1 MSCEVYF
8 DLYKDIVFA
17 IITSDHLYHQESLLK
32 ITHTLTM
39 KNEEIS
45 NFVCTLKQS
54 LDNLEVKWQIYLWT
68 SVVCLFAFFSIQ
80 CRCFFYLLSL
90 FFFFTCHQANSTRV
104 QEDLQAEFTT
114 LQSVLDEMK
123 DNMLTRIK
131 QERATRTYELQVL
144 TTFPTVT
151 HYWSNTQLTLK
162 SVVHLMWNQNYKT
175 KCPTVF

>member
-90 FFFFTCHQANSTRV
+90 FFFFYLPPGKLHPSAGRPAGWV
-104 QEDLQAEFTT
+104 HDP
-114 LQSVLDEMK
+114 SVSSWWNEGQHVDAYQTGESHPHIWAPGTDHISHSYPLLVKHTAYIEVCGSFD
-123 DNMLTRIK
+123 
-131 QERATRTYELQVL
+131 V
-144 TTFPTVT
+144 
-151 HYWSNTQLTLK
+151 K
-162 SVVHLMWNQNYKT
+162 SKL
-175 KCPTVF
+175 